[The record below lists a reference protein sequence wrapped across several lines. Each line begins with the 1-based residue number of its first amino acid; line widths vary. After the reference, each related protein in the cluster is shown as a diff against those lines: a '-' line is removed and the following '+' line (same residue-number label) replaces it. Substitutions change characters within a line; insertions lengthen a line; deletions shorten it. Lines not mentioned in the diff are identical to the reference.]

1 MKRALLVA
9 LPAVLAVGLVAC
21 GDDDDNTSATAANT
35 TTASATEPSTAA
47 TSETSEAS
55 GGGGVTLPGGG
66 TIDLGSILPGG
77 SLPNLS
83 VPDLSIPDLGSLVP
97 EMEDVLRRTFPKLT
111 DDQISC
117 LADHMQGQV
126 SMSQITSMMS
136 ECNID
141 VQDLIGG

>member
-1 MKRALLVA
+1 MKRPLLVA

-35 TTASATEPSTAA
+35 TTASATERTTAS
-47 TSETSEAS
+47 TSETS

-83 VPDLSIPDLGSLVP
+83 LPGGTTPDLGSLVP
-97 EMEDVLRRTFPKLT
+97 EMEDILRRTFPKLT
-111 DDQISC
+111 DEQISC

-126 SMSQITSMMS
+126 SMSQVTAMMS
-136 ECNID
+136 ECNIK

>member
-21 GDDDDNTSATAANT
+21 GDDDDNTSATASNT
-35 TTASATEPSTAA
+35 TTVSATEPTTSG
-47 TSETSEAS
+47 TSESA

-66 TIDLGSILPGG
+66 TLDLGSILPGG
-77 SLPNLS
+77 SLPDLS

-97 EMEDVLRRTFPKLT
+97 QMEDVLRRTFPKLT
-111 DDQISC
+111 DDQVSC
-117 LADHMQGQV
+117 LAEHMQGQV

-141 VQDLIGG
+141 VQDLIPGG